1 MSTDIN
7 QLVHSSESSA
17 LEVQRE
23 FMQKVYGWMLGG
35 LLLTALVSYVVLNS
49 LTLLEIIFSNRIIF
63 YGLMFGELALVWYLS
78 ARIESLKPRTAMAL
92 FVLYSALNGITL
104 TSLALVYTES
114 SLINMF
120 LVTGGMFGAMSV
132 YGTVTKRDLT
142 GWGSFLMMGLIG
154 IVIAMVLNIF
164 LGSELLVFVT
174 SVIGVIVFTGLTAYE
189 TQSLRELALNLQDN
203 QEGASKAAIIGALSL
218 YLNFINLFISLL
230 RLFGDRR

>member
-49 LTLLEIIFSNRIIF
+49 FALLEFIFSNRIVF

-78 ARIESLKPRTAMAL
+78 SRIESLKPRTAMTL

-142 GWGSFLMMGLIG
+142 GWGSFLTMGLIG

>member
-7 QLVHSSESSA
+7 QLVHSHESSA

-35 LLLTALVSYVVLNS
+35 LLITAFVSFMVLNS
-49 LTLLEIIFSNRIIF
+49 FTVLEFVFSNNFIF
-63 YGLMFGELALVWYLS
+63 YGLMFGELGLVWYLS
-78 ARIESLKPRTAMAL
+78 ARIESLQPRTAMAL

-104 TSLALVYTES
+104 TSLALVYTGS
-114 SLINMF
+114 SLMNMF

-132 YGTVTKRDLT
+132 FGTVTKRDLS

-154 IVIAMVLNIF
+154 IMIAAVLNIF
-164 LGSELLVFVT
+164 LGSDMIVFVT
-174 SVIGVIVFTGLTAYE
+174 SIIGVIVFTGLTAYE
-189 TQSLRELALNLQDN
+189 TQGLRELALNLQDN